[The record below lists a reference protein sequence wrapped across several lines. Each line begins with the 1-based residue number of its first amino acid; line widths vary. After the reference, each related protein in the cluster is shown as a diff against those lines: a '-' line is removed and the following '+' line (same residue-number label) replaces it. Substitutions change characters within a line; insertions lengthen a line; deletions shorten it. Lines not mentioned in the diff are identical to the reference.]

1 MEQWGVIMD
10 FNINIQKQGGFYELS
25 CIHLGL
31 RVSKVYHGYS
41 LADSIKAFQE
51 YLDYGFSS

>member
-1 MEQWGVIMD
+1 MN
-10 FNINIQKQGGFYELS
+10 FNISIKKQGGFYELS

-41 LADSIKAFQE
+41 LADSIRAFQE